1 MKKYEAKNARLSLAK
16 EIATEGIVMLKN
28 EKQLLPLA
36 KGAEVAVFGCTQLQP
51 IIGGGGSG
59 ASYSKETTIILEE
72 LKRVGLQPVEALE
85 SFYREHVERLSA
97 EAKKQSDSQVGFEE
111 LVNSGLIYEIFG
123 RYHAPEQE
131 FGLPPSLVEEIPQEV
146 TAICILGRSSGGE
159 ECDRRVEE
167 DYYLTQ
173 SEQQMIKGIAAHFT
187 KIILVLNTNGF
198 IDLSWMN
205 DYPGIQSVLYLGT
218 AGEQGAAA
226 LAELIIGEATPSGR
240 LSATMAH
247 TFWDYPSSPYF
258 FTNKDQPDTMITY
271 EKLNLSAKENGSY
284 GFDKSPVAFYH
295 EGIYVGYRYF
305 DTFRKEVL
313 FPFGFGLSYAEF
325 GMEYLSSALL
335 YEVLKLKVKVKN
347 YSTRYSGKEVAQLY
361 VSANGTVS
369 ERPYQE
375 LLTYEKTKTLAPGEE
390 EVLVLS
396 VPITELAIYQE
407 KTASYVIEAGE
418 YYLRLGNSSRATQI
432 IGKITVPE
440 AIVTARL
447 HNRLTLNPA
456 NHGKLEFL
464 RAPIQEEQQE
474 FYAGEGK
481 EKELAPCL
489 CRFTLDCLEKQHE
502 GEAERKERK
511 NVLTKEQIK
520 GQAAVPLSTSVEKS
534 SSKPVIRLCDVK
546 SGKYSM
552 EAFVEQFTIKE
563 LAVLVN
569 GYGPGLPFG
578 GMGGKYPATINND
591 DGEPIA
597 TGTHPVGA
605 AGYVSPAMERYGI
618 PSVFYKDGPASVGM
632 TAWPTGMS
640 MACTF
645 NKQALY
651 EFGHACATEAKLQL
665 VDSWLAPGI
674 NLQRS
679 PIGGRNFEYYSEDP
693 RHTGYCGLA
702 IAKGAEDNS
711 TITTCP
717 KHFALNEQETYRRGN
732 TKKSIDALDSIIEER
747 AAREIYLKP
756 FEMLVR
762 GSRVATIMTSFN
774 KINGCFAA
782 GNQDLCKGILREEW
796 GYDGIVVTDWGDMDI
811 VVDGADA
818 VAAGNDIIM
827 PGGPPVIK
835 QVLKGY
841 EEGRCSLEDLRK
853 AASNLLSFVMK
864 TTSYDQYYNK

>member
-1 MKKYEAKNARLSLAK
+1 MKKYEAKKTRLSLAK

-28 EKQLLPLA
+28 DKHLLPLA
-36 KGAEVAVFGCTQLQP
+36 KGGEVAVFGRAQLQP

-72 LKRVGLQPVEALE
+72 LKRVGLKPVEALE
-85 SFYREHVERLSA
+85 SFYREQVERLNT
-97 EAKKQSDSQVGFEE
+97 EAKKQSDSQAGFED

-131 FGLPPSLVEEIPQEV
+131 FDLPSSLVEEIPQEV

-198 IDLSWMN
+198 IDLTWMK

-226 LAELIIGEATPSGR
+226 LAELIIGEATPSGK

-247 TFWDYPSSPYF
+247 SFWDYPSSPYF
-258 FTNKDQPDTMITY
+258 FTNKDQSDTIISY
-271 EKLNLSAKENGSY
+271 EQLNLSAKENGSY

-325 GMEYLSSALL
+325 GMEYLSSVLL
-335 YEVLKLKVKVKN
+335 HGELKLKVKVKN
-347 YSTRYSGKEVAQLY
+347 HSTRYSGKEVAQLY

-375 LLTYEKTKTLAPGEE
+375 LLTYEKTKLLSPGGE

-396 VPITELAIYQE
+396 VPITELAVYQE

-418 YYLRLGNSSRATQI
+418 YYLRLGNSSRSTKI
-432 IGKITVPE
+432 IGKITVPA

-447 HNRLTLNPA
+447 HNRLTINPA
-456 NHGKLEFL
+456 NQGKLEFL
-464 RAPIQEEQQE
+464 RAPAKEERQE
-474 FYAGEGK
+474 FYAGEEK

-489 CRFTLDCLEKQHE
+489 CSITMDTLEKLLKD
-502 GEAERKERK
+502 EAERKERI
-511 NVLTKEQIK
+511 NVLATEQIK
-520 GQAAVPLSTSVEKS
+520 GQATVPLNTPVVES
-534 SSKPVIRLCDVK
+534 SSEPVIRLCDVK

-552 EAFVEQFTIKE
+552 EAFVEQLTIRE

-578 GMGGKYPATINND
+578 GMGGRYPATINYD

-597 TGTHPVGA
+597 TCTHPVGA
-605 AGYVSPAMERYGI
+605 AGYVSPGMERYGI

-651 EFGHACATEAKLQL
+651 EFGHACATEAKLQQ

-702 IAKGAEDNS
+702 IAKGAEDNC

-756 FEMLVR
+756 FEMLVK

-841 EEGRCSLEDLRK
+841 EEGCCSLEDLRK

-864 TTSYDQYYNK
+864 TTSFDQYYNK